1 MTHAPMPKPS
11 AGRST
16 GQGPGPRGG
25 TGAAKGSGGAGKG
38 GGKDG
43 GNRRDRLASFEKAR
57 KAERRRRTILLLA
70 VCVVVAAALL
80 AYPVYLVAKDSKVS
94 AAGLAAVGVTSAAAG
109 CDPDQANTATG
120 NQDHVAEGTKVQYAQ
135 SPPDSGKHYPSP
147 ATFTKHFYSADDRP
161 EIETLVHNLEHG
173 YTIAWYRADAPESD
187 VDRPAPGREHL
198 RQRDLRPVAEV
209 HRGPV
214 LEHGRH
220 LPGRQER
227 RPRPLDRRPGQ
238 PQRPDP
244 AAGRQPGLR
253 GRQRPGHLR
262 LHGQVPGR
270 ELARAERSVT
280 WHPPDHRGPGA
291 TRGVAER
298 PLPAGAPLPGR
309 RSVSGA
315 RRSARLDAHPP
326 ASVREG
332 GRRGTSTGRV
342 GAERRQKLTRRSCR
356 ASR

>member
-187 VDRPAPGREHL
+187 VTAL
-198 RQRDLRPVAEV
+198 RQAASTFGSETYDPSQKFIAAPYSSTDGTFPDGKNVVLARWTADPANPSDQTKQQGVSQACAGVSGQVISDFMAKYPVANSPE
-209 HRGPV
+209 PN
-214 LEHGRH
+214 
-220 LPGRQER
+220 
-227 RPRPLDRRPGQ
+227 
-238 PQRPDP
+238 
-244 AAGRQPGLR
+244 
-253 GRQRPGHLR
+253 
-262 LHGQVPGR
+262 
-270 ELARAERSVT
+270 
-280 WHPPDHRGPGA
+280 GA
-291 TRGVAER
+291 
-298 PLPAGAPLPGR
+298 
-309 RSVSGA
+309 
-315 RRSARLDAHPP
+315 
-326 ASVREG
+326 
-332 GRRGTSTGRV
+332 
-342 GAERRQKLTRRSCR
+342 
-356 ASR
+356 